1 MDSMQTQPA
10 PVAKDYL
17 EWIKRFP
24 LRPIRSDAHLR
35 EAFKVIDELLLI
47 DESKLTPGQSDY
59 LNVLSELVWRYE
71 QERFEAREQTPNEID
86 VLKHLMQE
94 NDMTASDLGRLLG
107 NRSLG
112 AAILRRERQLSKA
125 NIVRLCRRFSVSAD
139 LFLREPRVHSS
150 AA

>member
-1 MDSMQTQPA
+1 MALTQNQSSSLDR
-10 PVAKDYL
+10 DYL

-24 LRPIRSDAHLR
+24 LRPIRGDAHLR
-35 EAFKVIDELLLI
+35 EAIKIIDELIVI
-47 DESKLTPGQSDY
+47 DESKLTTGQNDY

-71 QERFEAREQTPNEID
+71 QGRFDSQEQNPDGID
-86 VLKHLMQE
+86 ILKHLLRE
-94 NDMTASDLGRLLG
+94 NGMTASDLGRFLG

-125 NIVRLCRRFSVSAD
+125 NIIRLCRRFCVSAD
-139 LFLREPRVHSS
+139 LFLREPVRRSS